1 MNNNSSVVVSIMS
14 LVNRKAFH
22 AELIDENK
30 EFADLILRVNRVFG
44 EVLGRG
50 NQWELSRLL
59 RFFASRTSEDES
71 KPYHIH

>member
-1 MNNNSSVVVSIMS
+1 MGTDTTDDARI
-14 LVNRKAFH
+14 K
-22 AELIDENK
+22 
-30 EFADLILRVNRVFG
+30 DLMERVNRVFG
-44 EVLGRG
+44 EVLSRG